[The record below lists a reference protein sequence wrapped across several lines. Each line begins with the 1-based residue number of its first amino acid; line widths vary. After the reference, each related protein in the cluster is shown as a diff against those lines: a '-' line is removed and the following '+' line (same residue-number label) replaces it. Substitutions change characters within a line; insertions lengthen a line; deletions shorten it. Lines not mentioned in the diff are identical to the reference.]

1 MVEEDLGE
9 ATIVYEGPDGTV
21 ERTVEN
27 EHVAYVQDHWIV
39 KTGEN
44 EAGHDTVRR
53 IPSERVYYVERDVEQ
68 FEREAATVFGEL
80 QSVADEF
87 GRGVDSLRA
96 EVESIT
102 EEVGTLL
109 PGPGQREPEPGEPD
123 VVRIDIEE
131 DDEQEGADEGETGS
145 DADRGDDEGA

>member
-21 ERTVEN
+21 EETVDN
-27 EHVAYVQDHWIV
+27 EHVAYFQDHWIV

-53 IPSERVYYVERDVEQ
+53 IPAGRVYHVERDVEE
-68 FEREAATVFGEL
+68 FEREAATMFDEL
-80 QSVADEF
+80 QSVASEF
-87 GRGVDSLRA
+87 ERGFGSLR
-96 EVESIT
+96 EEFESVA

-109 PGPGQREPEPGEPD
+109 PGQGGRHAEPEDPD
-123 VVRIDIEE
+123 VVRIDISDEE
-131 DDEQEGADEGETGS
+131 ADQRDESTES
-145 DADRGDDEGA
+145 DADEEESD